1 MLARTCKMTCASR
14 LLPRSRIARRCSS
27 GTRLRSF
34 RSAGASSW
42 SPTTAIASGSCSP
55 SCSRWPCARERADAR
70 SGLVAQVHRVG
81 LERSLSVE
89 RLFTFVYLL
98 ERTALDE
105 LALNDSIGAT
115 SEPWPLV
122 AQLVRRA
129 SFDLLAAYTE
139 RAQLE
144 PSDTAIIDKLTT
156 LHTRPLFDAV
166 LAKEVERAAGSAMRF
181 R

>member
-1 MLARTCKMTCASR
+1 MDGNDPNFGAEPGAHVQDDLREQ
-14 LLPRSRIARRCSS
+14 IA
-27 GTRLRSF
+27 
-34 RSAGASSW
+34 
-42 SPTTAIASGSCSP
+42 TAITDRSPVLVWDTVAIFPFSGSELLEPDYCN
-55 SCSRWPCARERADAR
+55 RLGALLAQLLVVAVREGKADSR

-105 LALNDSIGAT
+105 LALSESIRAT

-144 PSDTAIIDKLTT
+144 
-156 LHTRPLFDAV
+156 
-166 LAKEVERAAGSAMRF
+166 
-181 R
+181 